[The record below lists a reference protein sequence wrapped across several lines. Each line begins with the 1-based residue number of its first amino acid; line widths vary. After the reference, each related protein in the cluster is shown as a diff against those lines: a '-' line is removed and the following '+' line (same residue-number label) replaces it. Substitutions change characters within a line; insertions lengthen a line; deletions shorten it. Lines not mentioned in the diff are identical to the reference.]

1 MAEIVLS
8 GVDKVYSG
16 GVKAV
21 DNLNLEIKD
30 GEFMVLVGPS
40 GCGKSTALRMIAG
53 LEEISAGT
61 LSIGGKIVNDLPQE
75 RDIAMVFQNYALYPH
90 MTVEQNLAFG
100 LKLRKTPKAEIE
112 RRVKEAA
119 AMLGL
124 EPYLKRKPAA
134 LSGGQRQRVAMGRA
148 IVREPQAFLMDEPL
162 SNLDAKLRV
171 QMRASLHQL
180 HERLGVTTVY
190 VTHDQVEAMTLGDRV
205 AVLKDGKLQQ
215 VDTPKNLFD
224 HPVNLFV
231 AGFIGSPA
239 MNFVNARIE
248 AENGGAALRFAE
260 HVLHVSEESL
270 REHPGLEKYF
280 GREIILGIR
289 PSDFDDANFASHRG
303 STINVTANVTEELG
317 TEINVIFAVDAP
329 PVQHEATAAL
339 AAGAAGNGDSDDAA
353 LPLAGENKTFFT
365 ARVNPRS
372 SVRPGHPIS
381 LTVDTRRLHYFDPSS
396 GLAIGHPANTAAG
409 V

>member
-1 MAEIVLS
+1 
-8 GVDKVYSG
+8 
-16 GVKAV
+16 
-21 DNLNLEIKD
+21 
-30 GEFMVLVGPS
+30 
-40 GCGKSTALRMIAG
+40 
-53 LEEISAGT
+53 
-61 LSIGGKIVNDLPQE
+61 
-75 RDIAMVFQNYALYPH
+75 
-90 MTVEQNLAFG
+90 
-100 LKLRKTPKAEIE
+100 
-112 RRVKEAA
+112 
-119 AMLGL
+119 
-124 EPYLKRKPAA
+124 
-134 LSGGQRQRVAMGRA
+134 
-148 IVREPQAFLMDEPL
+148 
-162 SNLDAKLRV
+162 LDAKLRV

-381 LTVDTRRLHYFDPSS
+381 LTVDTRRLH
-396 GLAIGHPANTAAG
+396 
-409 V
+409 